1 MKPIYWIVAASVVA
15 LGIFISVSL
24 DGAQKTVPK
33 IKLSY
38 FADEQ
43 EIAESILKRLQ
54 LEIGKNSF
62 FWLGVEPEKNEQIKV
77 VAAIK
82 SEIEKKNGPFSE
94 VIVDSE
100 LRLSSEDL
108 KLLGATQ
115 NVLLKENVETV
126 GQVLAQLE
134 KENKKYIFVTASLYS
149 NSFIKENPVH
159 VLKSKFALKP
169 LTLSF
174 GYFAAN
180 AAEEKDILFPCDT
193 EDKSGASNWGCAIA
207 NKARMVRRKFEKQ
220 NPKPWSG
227 LMDLTGETDYMLLI
241 RKKI

>member
-1 MKPIYWIVAASVVA
+1 MKPIYWVVAASVVA

-43 EIAESILKRLQ
+43 EIAQSILKRLH
-54 LEIGKNSF
+54 LEIGKNSY
-62 FWLGVEPEKNEQIKV
+62 FWIGVEPEKNEQIQV

-82 SEIEKKNGPFSE
+82 AEIEKKNGPFTE

-100 LRLSSEDL
+100 LRLSADNL

-115 NVLLKENVETV
+115 NVLMKENFDTV
-126 GQVLAQLE
+126 GQVLAKLE
-134 KENKKYIFVTASLYS
+134 KENKKYIFITASLYT
-149 NSFIKENPVH
+149 NSFIKENSVH
-159 VLKSKFALKP
+159 LMKAKYALVP
-169 LTLSF
+169 LTVSVGF
-174 GYFAAN
+174 FAAS
-180 AAEEKDILFPCDT
+180 AAEEKNLLFGCDT
-193 EDKSGASNWGCAIA
+193 EDKSGASNWGCALV
-207 NKARMVRRKFEKQ
+207 NKARIVRRKFEKK

-227 LMDLTGETDYMLLI
+227 LMDLSGENEYMLLL